1 MSVTILRGCMH
12 LLDQADITKLLQDSL
27 GGQAKTLMFVHIS
40 PEPDADGETISTVKF
55 AEQFPKV
62 ELGAARVNKDSANAK
77 ELKEQIGTLKAALA
91 RKEENQRTC
100 NIHFPTV
107 LKDREQKPVS
117 YRLKVKAKS
126 CIHVVLKHATKSSHI
141 QN

>member
-1 MSVTILRGCMH
+1 MNAGEIETLQVEDYGEYVAFS
-12 LLDQADITKLLQDSL
+12 TKCTPRPW
-27 GGQAKTLMFVHIS
+27 GQAKTLMFVHIS

-55 AEQFPKV
+55 AERFATV
-62 ELGAARVNKDSANAK
+62 ELDAARVNKDSADVK

-91 RKEENQRTC
+91 RKKENQRTF

-117 YRLKVKAKS
+117 YHLFIVTSRLEI
-126 CIHVVLKHATKSSHI
+126 C
-141 QN
+141 

>member
-1 MSVTILRGCMH
+1 MNAGEIETLQVEDYGEYVAFSTKCTPRPL
-12 LLDQADITKLLQDSL
+12 TKLLQDSL

-55 AEQFPKV
+55 AERFATV
-62 ELGAARVNKDSANAK
+62 ELDAARVNKDSADVK

-91 RKEENQRTC
+91 RKKENQRTF

-117 YRLKVKAKS
+117 YHLFIVTSRLEI
-126 CIHVVLKHATKSSHI
+126 C
-141 QN
+141 

>member
-1 MSVTILRGCMH
+1 MASHAVDH
-12 LLDQADITKLLQDSL
+12 VLDTPDRVVAPEYELQPNVPINVVS

-117 YRLKVKAKS
+117 YRLKVKWTLG
-126 CIHVVLKHATKSSHI
+126 II
-141 QN
+141 